1 MKNQIFLLFLLFS
14 ICTTYAQHRQQD
26 DTIKRLYLDEY
37 PYANVLEYL
46 NNPDTIFFCH
56 YYPRR
61 TEEKKTPFAI
71 SLFVYRKNQEWWATT
86 LYSYVSGNSCK
97 RKYYWKLTNPM
108 WIETDLT
115 PEIASAISELDSL
128 HYGYDISI
136 LHTWVYINCGR
147 IITKDLIGNIRDFAN
162 IVPKFSYVFT
172 VCFLESSNN
181 NIVKTFRTTVSCR
194 RRSR

>member
-71 SLFVYRKNQEWWATT
+71 SLFVYRKIKNGGQRHYIRMCQATAAKENT
-86 LYSYVSGNSCK
+86 
-97 RKYYWKLTNPM
+97 
-108 WIETDLT
+108 
-115 PEIASAISELDSL
+115 
-128 HYGYDISI
+128 
-136 LHTWVYINCGR
+136 
-147 IITKDLIGNIRDFAN
+147 IGN
-162 IVPKFSYVFT
+162 
-172 VCFLESSNN
+172 
-181 NIVKTFRTTVSCR
+181 
-194 RRSR
+194 